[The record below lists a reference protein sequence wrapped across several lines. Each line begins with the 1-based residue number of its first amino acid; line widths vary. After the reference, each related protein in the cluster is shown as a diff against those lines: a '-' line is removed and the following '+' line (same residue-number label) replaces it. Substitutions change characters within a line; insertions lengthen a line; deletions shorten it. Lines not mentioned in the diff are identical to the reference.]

1 MQGGLVKSLMGFVAG
16 VGLASFLPIGIV
28 SRDVVFFSL
37 AIVFLIMAFFVQL
50 FFSQSTLQVRLILS
64 FCIIAF
70 LFLGVWRFSLTEIAF
85 QANSFKSLAGKEVAL
100 SGKVDSEMQAKYG
113 INNFQVSDLK
123 IKNKYFSGKILVKTQ
138 SVVDYGSYVK
148 MTCKIE
154 LPEQINDFRYDR
166 YLAKDGV
173 LALCVR
179 PTGFEVYASPQSL
192 KNKVLA
198 WLFSQK
204 SKLRSSLVWAL
215 PINEASLL
223 GGVMLGDGYLMP
235 KELKDSYG
243 RSGLTHIVAIS
254 GLNMTLIAIF
264 LMWFFVQVGFWRLQ
278 ATAITLV
285 SLGGYTIFVGAP
297 SSAVRAVVMSSL
309 VLIAYAI
316 GRRGN
321 MIRLLLL
328 AVVAMLVY
336 EPFYMRED
344 VGFQLSVLALYGLIV
359 FSEPLG
365 GSLKNKLNFLPA
377 TLVDVLA
384 VTLSAQILTWPI
396 LALNFGQVS
405 VVAPVANLL
414 AIWLVTP
421 MMLFAG
427 LGLAING
434 VMVWQYAY
442 YPAFW
447 LARLLNEIATALG
460 SLSMATMEVN
470 YLPIVLTVSYYC
482 CIIIVIHRIYNDKN
496 PEN

>member
-1 MQGGLVKSLMGFVAG
+1 MQVGIAKSLMGFVAG
-16 VGLASFLPIGIV
+16 VGLASFLPLGMV
-28 SRDVVFFSL
+28 TRDVLFFSL
-37 AIVFLIMAFFVQL
+37 AIIFLVVAFFIHL
-50 FFSQSTLQVRLILS
+50 FFTPSTLNGVLILM
-64 FCIIAF
+64 FCIMGF
-70 LFLGVWRFSLTEIAF
+70 LFLGVWRFSLAEITY
-85 QANSFKSLAGKEVAL
+85 QANKFKTLIGKEVAL
-100 SGKVDSEMQAKYG
+100 FGKVDTEMQAKYG
-113 INNFQVSDLK
+113 LNNFQISDIK
-123 IKNKYFSGKILVKTQ
+123 IKNKHFPGKILVKTQ
-138 SVVDYGSYVK
+138 TVVDYDSYVK
-148 MTCKIE
+148 MSCIIE
-154 LPEQINDFRYDR
+154 LPEQIEDFRYDR

-173 LALCVR
+173 LAICVR
-179 PTGFEVYASPQSL
+179 PNDLNVYAPSQSL
-192 KNKVLA
+192 NENVLA

-204 SKLRSSLVWAL
+204 NKLRSSLLSAL

-223 GGVMLGDGYLMP
+223 SGVMLGDGYLMP
-235 KELKDSYG
+235 DELKDSYS

-254 GLNMTLIAIF
+254 GLNMTLIAVF

-316 GRRGN
+316 GRRGS

-328 AVVAMLVY
+328 AVVAMLAY
-336 EPFYMRED
+336 EPFYIRED

-365 GSLKNKLNFLPA
+365 KFLKNILYFLPA
-377 TLVDVLA
+377 TLIDILT
-384 VTLSAQILTWPI
+384 VTLAAQILTWPV

-405 VVAPVANLL
+405 AVAPVANLL

-427 LGLAING
+427 LGLVINSMII
-434 VMVWQYAY
+434 VQYAY

-447 LARLLNEIATALG
+447 LARSLNDIAIALG
-460 SLSMATMEVN
+460 GLKVAVIEVN
-470 YLPIVLTVSYYC
+470 YFPIVLTISYYC
-482 CIIIVIHRIYNDKN
+482 CIIMVIYRISNDKN
-496 PEN
+496 SEN